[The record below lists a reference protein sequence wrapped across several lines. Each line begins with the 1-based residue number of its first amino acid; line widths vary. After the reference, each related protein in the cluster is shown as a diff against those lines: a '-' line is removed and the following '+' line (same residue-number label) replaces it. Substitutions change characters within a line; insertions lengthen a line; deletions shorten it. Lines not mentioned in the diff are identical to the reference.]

1 MVIYV
6 SVFPLRKIV
15 AKKSWKNTGFSC
27 KACYNGDR
35 PIYAKEEGP
44 MDRMDCIKTH
54 IICQCAPSVGVCAVC
69 IAESR

>member
-1 MVIYV
+1 
-6 SVFPLRKIV
+6 
-15 AKKSWKNTGFSC
+15 
-27 KACYNGDR
+27 
-35 PIYAKEEGP
+35 

>member
-1 MVIYV
+1 MQ
-6 SVFPLRKIV
+6 R
-15 AKKSWKNTGFSC
+15 
-27 KACYNGDR
+27 
-35 PIYAKEEGP
+35 EEGP